1 MLLPIYGIIW
11 FSLAVVM
18 YSEQLEQKLLKE
30 NKKDFSYSLFLEK
43 VGQKTIQLTLFS
55 VVLPLAIHSIF
66 GLGQSLALTNCV
78 VNRERNTTF
87 FVKSLFIKS
96 FPKVENS
103 LLFETLLQTSP
114 QEVLEK
120 MFELFYNENLDFE
133 KEKVKDFFIVC
144 CKVEQESGNL
154 LPKLNVPPIP
164 SFFFPQQTFLHMFQK
179 NLLHGYEEKIEKIKY
194 IYKVLQT
201 FEFIKPYLKEIHSN
215 PVRKVLSFFKKT
227 PISIA
232 FSPKKFVFS
241 YITGEKK
248 VNQFP

>member
-1 MLLPIYGIIW
+1 
-11 FSLAVVM
+11 
-18 YSEQLEQKLLKE
+18 
-30 NKKDFSYSLFLEK
+30 
-43 VGQKTIQLTLFS
+43 
-55 VVLPLAIHSIF
+55 
-66 GLGQSLALTNCV
+66 
-78 VNRERNTTF
+78 
-87 FVKSLFIKS
+87 
-96 FPKVENS
+96 
-103 LLFETLLQTSP
+103 
-114 QEVLEK
+114 
-120 MFELFYNENLDFE
+120 
-133 KEKVKDFFIVC
+133 
-144 CKVEQESGNL
+144 
-154 LPKLNVPPIP
+154 
-164 SFFFPQQTFLHMFQK
+164 MFQK